1 MGCKTKTNTL
11 LMYEVPDKD
20 TIKSEILPHLPMA
33 KSGYTLKTNEPTN
46 SSKRGDGVKT
56 QSVH

>member
-1 MGCKTKTNTL
+1 
-11 LMYEVPDKD
+11 MYEVPDKD

-46 SSKRGDGVKT
+46 SSKRGDRVNP
-56 QSVH
+56 QSAP